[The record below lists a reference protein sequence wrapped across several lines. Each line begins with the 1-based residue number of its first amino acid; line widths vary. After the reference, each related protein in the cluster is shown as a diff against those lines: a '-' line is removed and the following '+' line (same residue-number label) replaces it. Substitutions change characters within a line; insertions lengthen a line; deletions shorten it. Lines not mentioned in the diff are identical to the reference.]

1 MRPIIFM
8 ADELSSRRSANP
20 SVRYAAGM
28 STPRAAAIDADLCWA
43 LGVVFRSYLKA
54 VEAVVNDLPGG
65 PRGYQI
71 LTSAVHDRADNQAI
85 LAQQLGIDRT
95 VLTYLIDDLEQ
106 CGLVERQSDP
116 ADRRHRRIAATAKG
130 TAVGAQRHN
139 ALDHVEQ
146 HILRPPLHDAPAFP
160 PLLVPL
166 A

>member
-1 MRPIIFM
+1 M
-8 ADELSSRRSANP
+8 
-20 SVRYAAGM
+20 
-28 STPRAAAIDADLCWA
+28 
-43 LGVVFRSYLKA
+43 VFRSYLKA

-130 TAVGAQRHN
+130 AAVWTQRHR

-146 HILRPPLHDAPAFP
+146 HILGPLGDDAPAFRQ
-160 PLLVPL
+160 LVGRL
-166 A
+166 ALHANEFDPAANACEVIEQLKRLDDTPTPNARARRRQR